1 SIRFIKEKYY
11 SLEDTTITIDDLKE
25 VFYSTECVYLDKYG
39 KSRDDVPSVQ
49 ADSFERV
56 ISLLENMY
64 QNEMSKE
71 DIQELMH
78 FSERQVGYYF
88 NAGRYL
94 EIFCK
99 KKNNEK
105 RIVYTLTEIGNKI
118 YLSHYK
124 KRQLLLVRQIFK
136 HKIFRTLFEQVLVNG
151 ELPELDYITDL
162 ELEYEM
168 VNSRSTAE
176 RRARSIRAWI
186 SWIFNLT
193 KL

>member
-1 SIRFIKEKYY
+1 MENQEMMFHLYK
-11 SLEDTTITIDDLKE
+11 
-25 VFYSTECVYLDKYG
+25 
-39 KSRDDVPSVQ
+39 

>member
-1 SIRFIKEKYY
+1 
-11 SLEDTTITIDDLKE
+11 
-25 VFYSTECVYLDKYG
+25 
-39 KSRDDVPSVQ
+39 
-49 ADSFERV
+49 
-56 ISLLENMY
+56 
-64 QNEMSKE
+64 MSKE